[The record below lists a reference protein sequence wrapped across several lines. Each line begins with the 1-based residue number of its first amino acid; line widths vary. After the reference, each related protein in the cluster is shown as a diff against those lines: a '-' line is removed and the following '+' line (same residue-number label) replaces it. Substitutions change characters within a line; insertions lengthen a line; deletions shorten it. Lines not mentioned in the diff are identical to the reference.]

1 MASRGT
7 LGTFQTSDGY
17 GKFAF
22 TSSGIGSDLTLQ
34 KGNTIY
40 SFNSNISESVQNL
53 ISNISYTNSAIPA
66 AYPGYIPLGVGIT
79 PTNPFY
85 SALLGPISYENSPL
99 FATTNSFFN
108 ALSPVSYPS
117 NLPVI
122 GGYINP
128 GFNSSLAITVA
139 NSPNWGF
146 GNVATILA
154 GQSYLCPP
162 FDSSLPL
169 SDSNYPVSRS
179 LPNSNFVPGAPP
191 TVFSTASYLNSP
203 LFTYNNRSFNPFA
216 AISYP
221 ANLPIIGGFPNPAF
235 DKTSPITFSNL
246 PNFGIPNP
254 SFAILSP
261 ITYLN
266 YPLLGLDA
274 VFENGQRS
282 NVFTP
287 CMAVNYWKND
297 QEFEVYNGIQN
308 SGSATPVSNTTIFPF
323 FSDSKCVTAMMY
335 SRMKTLGII
344 PTVKRVDEIFP
355 NMKGV
360 RWSTTTLSTTKSNV
374 ATDFTGSNTQTQYKL
389 ASDVYSLPWSIN
401 PTLTEPGYKLLSS
414 GNGISNAYIHVYD
427 FDATVQAMYK
437 AANIASIN
445 TTYVYSNTY
454 VFPTGYKQVLNSD
467 FLSNITEGRS
477 YSPSGTPLGDIGA
490 IAYLTANCF
499 FTPVMQSFQY
509 DPYGS
514 VRGDVILDKL
524 KQSNLNSIATATSNC
539 NVAKG
544 YGFNIFGPKF
554 GPTTS
559 NINIYS
565 NVIDFLT
572 SANAFVPVFTTQ
584 YAAKVSNV
592 TVNSNSYAKY
602 GGILD
607 GPFSVHPGAIPPGV
621 IYTQNYPAN
630 TANTTFIAGTYLPF
644 ANIAPPNQSLT
655 SNLIYSPV
663 STSNLYINT
672 SDATRPLYLDDVFS
686 ESSGFACGFEQFYFG
701 NGTYGGVWGA
711 SNNTYTSNVL
721 YNPGVETLKTYG
733 LNVVSELARSSV
745 CLASNTAPINHVL
758 DGTSNVSFC
767 TSNLIV
773 LPQYLVSQNAVA
785 TFNNFVNNFQGR
797 TYVQTLPHGIFNYN
811 SSGFIGTACM
821 ELLYNQ
827 YYGTSN
833 TYYEILKKELLD
845 PVGSNLVYISN
856 SSDMSTVWAVDPSA
870 SNPLLANQYYVP
882 SSSPSNPEVG
892 LDYTSPTS
900 FARLKTVQFNNAP
913 VANRLYFGNYG
924 LCGTLKDLSK
934 VLRIFARK
942 GLDQN
947 GNVLIS
953 ENDLMNCIVPRNSLA
968 DYVGAQNYFPNSLA
982 LLYGSIGSTYGL
994 GGCAVGPSY
1003 SDYTTVEPSL
1013 QMQSFPQGREIR
1025 NLVNTSL
1032 NVSWVI
1038 PVPFAVPAFLWS
1050 GLGGSSHSIGINEQ
1064 FVTTSATMESQS
1076 EFAGMIQSALGKY
1089 VGNDIVNPKSNCL
1102 VYTSSSVPVPY
1113 IPEPAGGGK

>member
-7 LGTFQTSDGY
+7 VGTFQTSDGY

-22 TSSGIGSDLTLQ
+22 TTSGTGSDLTLQ

-40 SFNSNISESVQNL
+40 AFNSNISESVQNL
-53 ISNISYTNSAIPA
+53 ISNVSYTNSAIPY
-66 AYPGYIPLGVGIT
+66 AYPGSIPLGLGLT
-79 PTNPFY
+79 P
-85 SALLGPISYENSPL
+85 PI
-99 FATTNSFFN
+99 
-108 ALSPVSYPS
+108 
-117 NLPVI
+117 
-122 GGYINP
+122 
-128 GFNSSLAITVA
+128 
-139 NSPNWGF
+139 
-146 GNVATILA
+146 
-154 GQSYLCPP
+154 
-162 FDSSLPL
+162 
-169 SDSNYPVSRS
+169 
-179 LPNSNFVPGAPP
+179 
-191 TVFSTASYLNSP
+191 
-203 LFTYNNRSFNPFA
+203 
-216 AISYP
+216 
-221 ANLPIIGGFPNPAF
+221 PNPAANF
-235 DKTSPITFSNL
+235 GAPDSPSNFYTL
-246 PNFGIPNP
+246 TYTNPSYNPLAATVYDTNWPTLGGNVNPLYAPGSALAYPGNWPNFGIPNP
-254 SFAILSP
+254 LYDGGAAIS
-261 ITYLN
+261 
-266 YPLLGLDA
+266 YPGNWPTFGIILA
-274 VFENGQRS
+274 NGQKS

-287 CMAVNYWKND
+287 CMAVNYWKNN

-308 SGSATPVSNTTIFPF
+308 SGSATPVSNTTVFPF
-323 FSDSKCVTAMMY
+323 FSDSKCITAMMY

-344 PTVKRVDEIFP
+344 PTIKRVDEIFP

-360 RWSTTTLSTTKSNV
+360 RWSTTTLSTAASS
-374 ATDFTGSNTQTQYKL
+374 AALDITGSNTQTQYLL
-389 ASDVYSLPWSIN
+389 ANDVLALPSSNLGSTATVPATYSLITPFPRGGGVPDLYNS
-401 PTLTEPGYKLLSS
+401 PLTGLS
-414 GNGISNAYIHVYD
+414 NGYIHFFD
-427 FDATVQAMYK
+427 FDATYQALIK
-437 AANIASIN
+437 ASNLASVN
-445 TTYVYSNTY
+445 TTYIYSNN
-454 VFPTGYKQVLNSD
+454 FNSYT
-467 FLSNITEGRS
+467 LT
-477 YSPSGTPLGDIGA
+477 YSPKTNGDLVSNVNDGLTSGYSGLSALGVTVPAGKMAA
-490 IAYLTANCF
+490 ILGSIINCGF
-499 FTPVMQSFQY
+499 PPVIQSFKQ
-509 DPYGS
+509 DNTYGS
-514 VRGDVILDKL
+514 VPGLAIWNKL
-524 KQSNLNSIATATSNC
+524 SQSNTTVTTTSSTICFNGEGYGLNIAGVNSLFITPGISAINQGFFTSN
-539 NVAKG
+539 A
-544 YGFNIFGPKF
+544 FIP
-554 GPTTS
+554 
-559 NINIYS
+559 
-565 NVIDFLT
+565 VI
-572 SANAFVPVFTTQ
+572 TTQ

-592 TVNSNSYAKY
+592 NVNGSSYARY

-621 IYTQNYPAN
+621 AYTPGYTPLISINVTGTTIPVAN
-630 TANTTFIAGTYLPF
+630 V
-644 ANIAPPNQSLT
+644 APPVKVPGV
-655 SNLIYSPV
+655 SNVVYSPL
-663 STSNLYINT
+663 TSNLYINT
-672 SDATRPLYLDDVFS
+672 SDAMRPLYLDDVFS
-686 ESSGFACGFEQFYFG
+686 ESVGFACGFEQFYFG
-701 NGTYGGVWGA
+701 NGTYGGVWGG

-721 YNPGVETLKTYG
+721 YNPVVETLKTYG

-767 TSNLIV
+767 TSNLTV
-773 LPQYLVSQNAVA
+773 LPQFLVSQNAVA

-845 PVGSNLVYISN
+845 PAGSNLVYLSN

-913 VANRLYFGNYG
+913 SANRLYFGNYG

-947 GNVLIS
+947 GNVIIS
-953 ENDLMNCIVPRNSLA
+953 EIELMNSIVPRNSLA
-968 DYVGAQNYFPNSLA
+968 DYVGAQNYFPNTLA
-982 LLYGSIGSTYGL
+982 LLYASVGSTYGL

-1013 QMQSFPQGREIR
+1013 QMQSLPQGREIR
-1025 NLVNTSL
+1025 NLVITSPL

-1076 EFAGMIQSALGKY
+1076 EFAGMIQSALAKY

-1102 VYTSSSVPVPY
+1102 VYTSSSIPVPY
-1113 IPEPAGGGK
+1113 IPEPASGGK